1 MHVYPI
7 LKYHRVQNN
16 EIKESGQPFT
26 MKLKVSI
33 VDWQNL
39 LLCMEE
45 MCIEIELK
53 SLSLD
58 FFFFLIIKCCDL

>member
-1 MHVYPI
+1 MHVDPI

-16 EIKESGQPFT
+16 EIKEESGQPFT
-26 MKLKVSI
+26 MKMKVSI

-45 MCIEIELK
+45 MWMEIELK

-58 FFFFLIIKCCDL
+58 FFFS